1 MTEPR
6 PSTVLVVDDNAIIR
20 RLQEAQLEA
29 LHVQLV
35 AAGGGEEALDLMR
48 SIQPDLVLLD
58 VVMPGLDGFKVCE
71 VIKSDPATR
80 DVPVMV
86 VTALGKDARDR
97 SFAAGADDFMRKP
110 PNTMLLRARA
120 MAHLRIRAAGVPR
133 GASARGP
140 VMLATADPELVVAV
154 LASLPDHTKV
164 LRATNSEEAR
174 TAMAQQPAAAIL
186 DLGLED
192 AVGLSRE
199 WRLSGQ
205 RGPMLLAHHAEDF
218 TVIEEDHP
226 PVDDFLE
233 LPAPSAEV
241 RHRVRLL
248 LRLAAAAKA

>member
-58 VVMPGLDGFKVCE
+58 VVMPGLDGFRVCE
-71 VIKSDPATR
+71 TLKADPLTR

-110 PNTMLLRARA
+110 PNTLLLRARA
-120 MAHLRIRAAGVPR
+120 MVHLRIRAAGVPK
-133 GASARGP
+133 GVAKAGP
-140 VMLATADPELVVAV
+140 VLLATADPELVVAV

-164 LRATNSEEAR
+164 LRATTSLEAR
-174 TAMAQQPAAAIL
+174 AAMKQGPVAAIL

-192 AVGLSRE
+192 AVGLARE

-205 RGPMLLAHHAEDF
+205 AGPVLLAHHAEDF

-248 LRLAAAAKA
+248 LRLAAVKA